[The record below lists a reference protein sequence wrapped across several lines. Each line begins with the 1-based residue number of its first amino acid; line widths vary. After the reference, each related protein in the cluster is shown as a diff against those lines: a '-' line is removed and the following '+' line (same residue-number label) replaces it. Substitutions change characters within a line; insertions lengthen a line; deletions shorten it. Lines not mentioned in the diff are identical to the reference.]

1 MTLLKLSLLLN
12 WANVK
17 PLITGEGVGGVVHSF
32 LTNNPETA
40 QFHFKCYTNV
50 AEWVEETK
58 LILVDGCAKAETS
71 QGEMIKAIKRGENI
85 MIHDVD
91 RMNGRDLNLLKEVI
105 DDHPNTSFVLT
116 LEYPLQSTFD
126 LEKNIPI
133 RNSFEFRGKRV

>member
-12 WANVK
+12 WANVRS
-17 PLITGEGVGGVVHSF
+17 LITGEVGGLVHSF

-40 QFHFKCYTNV
+40 QFHFKHGIDI

-71 QGEMIKAIKRGENI
+71 QGEMVKAIKRGENI

-91 RMNGRDLNLLKEVI
+91 RMNGRDLNLLMEVI
-105 DDHPNTSFVLT
+105 ESHPTTKFVLT